1 MFCGAAHHTDGEMG
15 HGDDAHLYFGVGAA
29 GGSVGCTGGIIG
41 ANHNRLDGGKVNTTI
56 QELHR
61 EVWQF
66 RREMER
72 YFPTPSQADSIA
84 FAFTEIAEAVD
95 ATLRQNPL
103 YKRNQEKAHSVE
115 RELAQCAMMLLTA
128 VPENA
133 KIPSGF
139 VGYTVGIG
147 SIRLQSIAKD
157 IACAYAEKDK
167 AYQENQCLWA
177 VSAINHFFDLPTH
190 LRAELARMRAKHAP
204 VQDDGP
210 ASMNEVA
217 NESVIYTDRMERII
231 LPNPKDNPASYT
243 ANEAGEW
250 VIV

>member
-1 MFCGAAHHTDGEMG
+1 M
-15 HGDDAHLYFGVGAA
+15 
-29 GGSVGCTGGIIG
+29 
-41 ANHNRLDGGKVNTTI
+41 NTTI

-128 VPENA
+128 IPEGWGGWYYARDN
-133 KIPSGF
+133 F
-139 VGYTVGIG
+139 GIVRI
-147 SIRLQSIAKD
+147 SSIAFD
-157 IACAYAEKDK
+157 VAK
-167 AYQENQCLWA
+167 AYDNKNFGGASNTQLA
-177 VSAINHFFDLPTH
+177 DIVAAIAFFYDLPTH
-190 LRAELARMRAKHAP
+190 LRAELARMRAKHGP

-210 ASMNEVA
+210 SSLNEPA
-217 NESVIYTDRMERII
+217 NEHFVYTDRMERLV
-231 LPNPKDNPASYT
+231 LPNPKDNPTNYT